1 MARRTVN
8 GIRFCTTS
16 SRHSPQTFAVKRA
29 AVAISCQHG
38 WWTRTSRKAAGVRE
52 SGVGKM
58 TDEVKLEGYTLGR
71 ALGEGAFA
79 VCRIG
84 HKDAQPDVQVLA
96 VLERVWRCVSQ
107 R

>member
-1 MARRTVN
+1 M
-8 GIRFCTTS
+8 
-16 SRHSPQTFAVKRA
+16 
-29 AVAISCQHG
+29 
-38 WWTRTSRKAAGVRE
+38 RE

-84 HKDAQPDVQVLA
+84 HKNAQPDVQVLA

-107 R
+107 RQHVAESSFWAVMTSCPLCSNPCAGGGQVAHARSSQL

>member
-1 MARRTVN
+1 ML
-8 GIRFCTTS
+8 
-16 SRHSPQTFAVKRA
+16 
-29 AVAISCQHG
+29 
-38 WWTRTSRKAAGVRE
+38 
-52 SGVGKM
+52 GKM